1 MTDKKSFRKGALTGV
16 LAMCIIGAFVF
27 VGMKAGGVLFT
38 DRNKSRSESVSGVVL
53 ERETQ
58 KKLDKL
64 EKYVDRYYLYEDEI
78 DEDYQQEGLYAGF
91 IESLGD
97 PYSVYYGKEATKAL
111 KETVTGEYDG
121 IGAVLSQDEETGMVR
136 VIKVYKDSPAQKAGL
151 ERDDLIVKVDGK
163 KTEDNDL
170 NEVVSW
176 IRGEKGTEVTL
187 TVQRTDKYGM
197 SDEKKLTAVR
207 AAIEVETVESK
218 MLDGKI
224 GYIAVA
230 EFEQV
235 SLDQFKQ
242 AVDRLDEAGA
252 KGLIID
258 LRDNPG
264 GDVDAVCSMLD
275 YLLPKGTTVFTKD
288 KYDKREDYTSD
299 EEHQY
304 KKPVHVL
311 VNGNSASASEIFSG
325 AIQDFGAGKIIGEKT
340 YGKGVMQQ
348 IIDLRDGT
356 SLRLTVAEFFTPK
369 GHTINK
375 KGVQPDVEVKSGA
388 DDEYGEPAKDKQLQ
402 KAIEE
407 FH

>member
-1 MTDKKSFRKGALTGV
+1 MTDPKSFRKGALTGV
-16 LAMCIIGAFVF
+16 LAMYIIGAFIL
-27 VGMKAGGVLFT
+27 VGMKVGDFMFAG
-38 DRNKSRSESVSGVVL
+38 KSKHDAESVSEVVL
-53 ERETQ
+53 EKDTQ
-58 KKLDKL
+58 KKLNKL
-64 EKYVDRYYLYEDEI
+64 EKYIDRYYLYEDEI
-78 DEDYQQEGLYAGF
+78 DEDYRQEGIYTGF

-97 PYSVYYGKEATKAL
+97 PYSVYYGKKATEAL
-111 KETVTGEYDG
+111 KETMTGEYDG

-136 VIKVYKDSPAQKAGL
+136 VIKVYKESPAEKAGL
-151 ERDDLIVKVDGK
+151 QRDDLIVKVDGK

-170 NEVVSW
+170 NEVVTW

-187 TVQRTDKYGM
+187 TVKRSDKEGA
-197 SDEKKLTAVR
+197 EKEMKLTAVR
-207 AAIEVETVESK
+207 AAIEVETVDYK

-235 SLDQFKQ
+235 SMDQFKQ
-242 AVDRLDEAGA
+242 AVDKLDADGA
-252 KGLIID
+252 RGLIID

-264 GDVDAVCSMLD
+264 GDVDTVCSMLD

-299 EEHQY
+299 EEHKY
-304 KKPVHVL
+304 PKPVHVL

-325 AIQDFGAGKIIGEKT
+325 AIQDFGAGKIIGETT

-369 GHTINK
+369 GHKINK
-375 KGVQPDVEVKSGA
+375 KGVKPDVEVKSGA
-388 DDEYGEPAKDKQLQ
+388 GDEYGEPAKDQQLQ